1 MPTIQRV
8 HGSAAAGGFYGYT
21 PQFFSVTNSATNVGT
36 ANTLSGGKITAEG
49 NFEKAV
55 RGIQKCASIVFI
67 GERAN
72 AGFIVAVDQP
82 TANAYL
88 SANDDDD
95 LAAALVS
102 HIEDATGLTDV
113 TVTLLD
119 MSFAELA

>member
-21 PQFFSVTNSATNVGT
+21 PQFFSVTNAATNVGT

-55 RGIQKCASIVFI
+55 RGIQKAASIVFI

-72 AGFIVAVDQP
+72 AGFIVAVDLP

-88 SANDDDD
+88 SANDDTD
-95 LAAALVS
+95 LEAALTAN
-102 HIEDATGLTDV
+102 IEAATGLTDV